1 MSFGVFRMK
10 CIIAVKQKAE
20 SIELIIPLVK
30 MLENFRKLLI
40 HQI

>member
-10 CIIAVKQKAE
+10 CIIAVKQKGE
-20 SIELIIPLVK
+20 SIEPILSLVK
-30 MLENFRKLLI
+30 MLGNFRKLLI